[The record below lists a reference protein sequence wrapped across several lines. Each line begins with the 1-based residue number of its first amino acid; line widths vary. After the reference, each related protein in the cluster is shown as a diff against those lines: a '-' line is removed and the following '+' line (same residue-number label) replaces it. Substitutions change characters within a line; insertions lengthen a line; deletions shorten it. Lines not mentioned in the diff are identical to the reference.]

1 LKTCKL
7 FIFCIR
13 HLCTL
18 LRQILLFDRI
28 IFYIHNTQRIN
39 GGSSM
44 KKSILYISLL
54 SVVFLSVSCAT
65 VPEDRYNTQ
74 KGAAIGA
81 GIGALLGQAIG
92 GDTEATLL
100 GAGIGTVVGAVAGNA
115 VDQDHQAAR
124 DAAMLNKRVVYVD
137 GHGRAVEAIP
147 VESSQQTNCRK
158 VTKRHWDNGQLI
170 SETIEE
176 ICEGEK
182 TSKDY

>member
-1 LKTCKL
+1 MKNN
-7 FIFCIR
+7 
-13 HLCTL
+13 
-18 LRQILLFDRI
+18 ILSI
-28 IFYIHNTQRIN
+28 II
-39 GGSSM
+39 
-44 KKSILYISLL
+44 ISLM
-54 SVVFLSVSCAT
+54 FLSVSCAT
-65 VPEDRYNTQ
+65 VPQDRYNTQ

-92 GDTEATLL
+92 RDTEGTLL
-100 GAGIGTVVGAVAGNA
+100 GAGIGTVVGAIAGNA

-124 DAAMLNKRVVYVD
+124 DAAMLNKRVVYID
-137 GHGRAVEAIP
+137 DQGQAVEAIP
-147 VESSQQTNCRK
+147 VQGSQQTNCRK

>member
-1 LKTCKL
+1 MKTNEGC
-7 FIFCIR
+7 R
-13 HLCTL
+13 
-18 LRQILLFDRI
+18 
-28 IFYIHNTQRIN
+28 
-39 GGSSM
+39 M
-44 KKSILYISLL
+44 KKNILIVFLL
-54 SVVFLSVSCAT
+54 SIMFLSVSCAT

-92 GDTEATLL
+92 RDTEATLL
-100 GAGIGTVVGAVAGNA
+100 GAGIGTVVGVIAGNA

-137 GHGRAVEAIP
+137 DQGRAVEAIP
-147 VESSQQTNCRK
+147 VQSSQQTNCRK

-170 SETIEE
+170 SETIQE
-176 ICEGEK
+176 ICEGDK

>member
-1 LKTCKL
+1 MKNN
-7 FIFCIR
+7 
-13 HLCTL
+13 
-18 LRQILLFDRI
+18 ILSI
-28 IFYIHNTQRIN
+28 II
-39 GGSSM
+39 
-44 KKSILYISLL
+44 ISLI
-54 SVVFLSVSCAT
+54 FLSVSCAT
-65 VPEDRYNTQ
+65 VPQDRYNTQ

-92 GDTEATLL
+92 RDTEGTLL
-100 GAGIGTVVGAVAGNA
+100 GAGIGTVVGAIAGNA

-124 DAAMLNKRVVYVD
+124 DAAMLNKRVVYID
-137 GHGRAVEAIP
+137 DQGQAVEAIP
-147 VESSQQTNCRK
+147 VQGSQQTNCRK